1 MVGPN
6 TGKYTCDGIGK
17 WEKRKKLI
25 KNQKLSSKRPKVLTG
40 SSFCDFLTTW
50 FQPRLLA
57 RQEHAHPG

>member
-6 TGKYTCDGIGK
+6 TGKYTCDGRGK

-40 SSFCDFLTTW
+40 NSFCGSSTIW
-50 FQPRLLA
+50 SQMLLFA
-57 RQEHAHPG
+57 R